1 MKRYAGVL
9 LSVTSLPSKYGIGC
23 FDQAAYDFV
32 DWLVKAGQKYWQ
44 ILPLGATSHGGSD
57 DSPYQAYSAFAGNPY
72 MISLEDLI
80 EEGVLTEEE
89 CEAVDFGTDPAKV
102 DYDKLHENRLALLH
116 LAYERSNI
124 SRNPDFQA
132 FCQNN
137 HWWLNDYALFMAL
150 KAFFKEV
157 PFRAWPEDIR
167 MHWGFALDYYN
178 RELYFDVEFQ
188 KYLQFK
194 FDQQWTRLKK
204 YANENHIKIVGDI
217 PIYVSPDGADVWAH
231 PELFQLDEKNE
242 SSSIAGCPPDAFA
255 EDGQVWGNPLYR
267 WDFHKATGY
276 EWWVTRMWHSFKLYD
291 VVRIAHFRGFDEYFS
306 IPADKASAKYGHWE
320 KGPGMDLFNT
330 IRRRLGDVEVIAE
343 DLGLMTEGV
352 RQLVKDSG
360 YPNMKVLQF
369 AVDPADIALSNDYWP
384 QNYNRNCVVY
394 TGTHDNETL
403 AGWYAGLSK
412 EAKEQL
418 RAYLGNYDIAEKR
431 MYKAAINCAMTSVAK
446 DCIIPIQDHLGLP
459 NTCRMNQPGTVG
471 FNWRWRLIPGQIT
484 GELAEEIKAMTI
496 RANRGNWDAINANKV
511 EEDN

>member
-80 EEGVLTEEE
+80 DEGVLTEEE

-242 SSSIAGCPPDAFA
+242 SSSIAGGPPDAFA

-276 EWWVTRMWHSFKLYD
+276 EWWVTRMWH
-291 VVRIAHFRGFDEYFS
+291 
-306 IPADKASAKYGHWE
+306 IPSCSSWNSSGCAQTSA
-320 KGPGMDLFNT
+320 P
-330 IRRRLGDVEVIAE
+330 
-343 DLGLMTEGV
+343 
-352 RQLVKDSG
+352 SG
-360 YPNMKVLQF
+360 
-369 AVDPADIALSNDYWP
+369 
-384 QNYNRNCVVY
+384 
-394 TGTHDNETL
+394 ET
-403 AGWYAGLSK
+403 
-412 EAKEQL
+412 
-418 RAYLGNYDIAEKR
+418 
-431 MYKAAINCAMTSVAK
+431 
-446 DCIIPIQDHLGLP
+446 
-459 NTCRMNQPGTVG
+459 
-471 FNWRWRLIPGQIT
+471 
-484 GELAEEIKAMTI
+484 
-496 RANRGNWDAINANKV
+496 
-511 EEDN
+511 